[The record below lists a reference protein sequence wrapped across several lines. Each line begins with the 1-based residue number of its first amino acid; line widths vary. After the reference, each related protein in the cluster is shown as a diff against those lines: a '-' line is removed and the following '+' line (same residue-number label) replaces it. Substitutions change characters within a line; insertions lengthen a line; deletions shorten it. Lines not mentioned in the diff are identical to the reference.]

1 MGKQDLDI
9 ARAVTLK
16 PIEEIGATVGLEPD
30 ELEAYG
36 RSKAKVGW
44 HAIARRRDHP
54 DGTLVLVTAMTPT
67 PAGEGKSTTTVGL
80 ADGLRRLGKRAVVAL
95 REPSLGPVFGMKG
108 GGTGGGHT
116 QLAPM
121 EDINLHFT
129 GDMHAIGTAHN
140 LLSAMLDNHLAQ
152 GNTLG
157 LDVRRISWKR
167 VMDMNDRALRH
178 IVAGL
183 GGPAHGVPRETG
195 FDITVASEIMAILCL
210 AKDLQDFKARVE
222 RVIVGESVSGA
233 PVAARE
239 LRAAGAMAVLMKD
252 AIKPNLVQTLDGTP
266 ALVHG
271 GPFGNIAHGCNSL
284 IATRLALKLGE
295 IVVTEAGFGSDL
307 GGEKFV
313 NIKCRTGGLVPSA
326 AVIVTTTRALAVHG
340 TENLAKHVENVRSFG
355 LQPVVALNHFTG
367 DTDDKV
373 ANVQAACEDLGVP

>member
-1 MGKQDLDI
+1 MGKQDLEI
-9 ARAVTLK
+9 ARTVTLK
-16 PIEEIGATVGLEPD
+16 PIQEIGAAVGLTPAEVEP
-30 ELEAYG
+30 YG
-36 RSKAKVGW
+36 PHKAKVRW
-44 HAIARRRDHP
+44 PAIARRRDHP
-54 DGTLVLVTAMTPT
+54 DGALVLVTAMTPT
-67 PAGEGKSTTTVGL
+67 PAGEGKSPTPVGL

-108 GGTGGGHT
+108 GATGGGHT

-222 RVIVGESVSGA
+222 RVIVGETAAGA

-252 AIKPNLVQTLDGTP
+252 AIKPNLVQTLDG
-266 ALVHG
+266 
-271 GPFGNIAHGCNSL
+271 
-284 IATRLALKLGE
+284 
-295 IVVTEAGFGSDL
+295 
-307 GGEKFV
+307 
-313 NIKCRTGGLVPSA
+313 
-326 AVIVTTTRALAVHG
+326 
-340 TENLAKHVENVRSFG
+340 
-355 LQPVVALNHFTG
+355 
-367 DTDDKV
+367 
-373 ANVQAACEDLGVP
+373 